1 MGYIGKPPEQGR
13 YGKLDQISSG
23 FNGSTA
29 TFNLTVGSEAV
40 YPVNPQALIIS
51 LNGVIQQPGTD
62 YTVSSATI
70 TFTTNPASGVGF
82 FGVILGDAL
91 DIGTPS
97 DGSVTVAKMAANS
110 VDSAQYVDGSIDLV
124 HMSAESVDSNQYV
137 DGSIDRVHL
146 AADIIDG
153 TKIADDV
160 INSEHYAAASIDN
173 EHLADNA
180 VNSAEL
186 AAGSVDTA
194 HIAASQITNALM
206 ADDAIG
212 VAELSA
218 TGTASSST
226 FLRGDNAWA
235 AAGGGNLVLINT
247 TVASNDATIEVDG
260 LDSTYDTYMI
270 ALSDIVPVTS
280 AEDCGIRL
288 GDSSSFRTGSYEYH
302 AGTGMHSGSS
312 SYSAQNSTSTNKIK
326 LCPSGLGNSSG
337 LGLGAVLWLHR
348 PGDGTTRPIIS
359 GTVAYVRADGNVSG
373 GVVIGELNEN
383 SFVLTRIQF
392 LSDSGNVSTGR
403 LTVWGVAHA

>member
-110 VDSAQYVDGSIDLV
+110 VDSAQYVDGSID
-124 HMSAESVDSNQYV
+124 
-137 DGSIDRVHL
+137 RVHL
-146 AADIIDG
+146 VADIIDG

-235 AAGGGNLVLINT
+235 AAGGGNLVLIDTATASSSSALLVYGLNSSIYQSYLV
-247 TVASNDATIEVDG
+247 VASYIRPSADGPVLQLRFGDGGSEGSPGIDSGGSDYVFHVGVVGSHSASYSGSVATQSRIQ
-260 LDSTYDTYMI
+260 
-270 ALSDIVPVTS
+270 LSNAGTDNAVN
-280 AEDCGIRL
+280 
-288 GDSSSFRTGSYEYH
+288 SSF
-302 AGTGMHSGSS
+302 GMEG
-312 SYSAQNSTSTNKIK
+312 
-326 LCPSGLGNSSG
+326 
-337 LGLGAVLWLHR
+337 WLHFNGSVQ
-348 PGDGTTRPIIS
+348 PLIS
-359 GTVAYVRADGNVSG
+359 GTTVYVNSDNSSLVYG
-373 GVVIGELNEN
+373 GHFIGKRQATMAVTAVEL
-383 SFVLTRIQF
+383 SP
-392 LSDSGNVSTGR
+392 STGTFTSGR
-403 LTVWGVAHA
+403 LTVWGLKHD

>member
-23 FNGSTA
+23 FNGSTP

-62 YTVSSATI
+62 YTVSAATI

-82 FGVILGDAL
+82 FGVILGDSL
-91 DIGTPS
+91 DVGTPS

-124 HMSAESVDSNQYV
+124 HMSAESVDINLYV
-137 DGSIDRVHL
+137 DGSIDRIHL

-153 TKIADDV
+153 TKIDDAS
-160 INSEHYAAASIDN
+160 INSEHYVNASI
-173 EHLADNA
+173 
-180 VNSAEL
+180 
-186 AAGSVDTA
+186 DTA
-194 HIAASQITNALM
+194 HIGNLQITNALM

-235 AAGGGNLVLINT
+235 AAGGGKVLQ
-247 TVASNDATIEVDG
+247 V
-260 LDSTYDTYMI
+260 
-270 ALSDIVPVTS
+270 LSWTKTS
-280 AEDCGIRL
+280 
-288 GDSSSFRTGSYEYH
+288 
-302 AGTGMHSGSS
+302 GT
-312 SYSAQNSTSTNKIK
+312 QITSTSWASASLTVTITPSATSSKILILVAENSLYK
-326 LCPSGLGNSSG
+326 NNSSG
-337 LGLGAVLWLHR
+337 YNITLYRDSTNLGSPTYGFCYGYGGGADQRWFSLNHQDAPNTTSAITYGVYAKVASGTLTFAN
-348 PGDGTTRPIIS
+348 GDG
-359 GTVAYVRADGNVSG
+359 RADIVAIE
-373 GVVIGELNEN
+373 IG
-383 SFVLTRIQF
+383 
-392 LSDSGNVSTGR
+392 
-403 LTVWGVAHA
+403 A

>member
-110 VDSAQYVDGSIDLV
+110 VDSAQYVDGSIDLI

-194 HIAASQITNALM
+194 HIANSQITNALM

-235 AAGGGNLVLINT
+235 AAGGISVKVGSFTKNTADATGTQVITGVGFEPKAVIFFMNISGHDEMSFGFADGTNSGMVADQNGQQTDDYYTNNTRIIQAIQASNVEYNGVLNSLDSGGFTIGWTKYGAKTGLMLINYL
-247 TVASNDATIEVDG
+247 A
-260 LDSTYDTYMI
+260 
-270 ALSDIVPVTS
+270 
-280 AEDCGIRL
+280 IR
-288 GDSSSFRTGSYEYH
+288 
-302 AGTGMHSGSS
+302 
-312 SYSAQNSTSTNKIK
+312 
-326 LCPSGLGNSSG
+326 
-337 LGLGAVLWLHR
+337 
-348 PGDGTTRPIIS
+348 
-359 GTVAYVRADGNVSG
+359 
-373 GVVIGELNEN
+373 
-383 SFVLTRIQF
+383 
-392 LSDSGNVSTGR
+392 
-403 LTVWGVAHA
+403 

>member
-62 YTVSSATI
+62 FTVSAATI

-110 VDSAQYVDGSIDLV
+110 VDSS
-124 HMSAESVDSNQYV
+124 QYV

-146 AADIIDG
+146 VADIIDG

-194 HIAASQITNALM
+194 HIANSQITNALM

-235 AAGGGNLVLINT
+235 AAGATDIGALVKKSAYQSISDDSLVTVTFDLEDYDTDNIHDNSTNNSRLTCKTAGKYLIFGRVIFAAVSAGCRGIKLLLNGSGIFDYI
-247 TVASNDATIEVDG
+247 VAPGASN
-260 LDSTYDTYMI
+260 L
-270 ALSDIVPVTS
+270 
-280 AEDCGIRL
+280 
-288 GDSSSFRTGSYEYH
+288 
-302 AGTGMHSGSS
+302 
-312 SYSAQNSTSTNKIK
+312 
-326 LCPSGLGNSSG
+326 
-337 LGLGAVLWLHR
+337 
-348 PGDGTTRPIIS
+348 
-359 GTVAYVRADGNVSG
+359 SG
-373 GVVIGELNEN
+373 GVMVAEVRLLAVNDYVELQ
-383 SFVLTRIQF
+383 TYQ
-392 LSDSGNVSTGR
+392 TGASQSINIKYTTF
-403 LTVWGVAHA
+403 TVFGMQQLVDTT